1 MKPNRMATTAMA
13 PTAMPALAPVLR
25 PALLDASDDNEAV
38 AAAAL
43 TLANAEGIA
52 IDEAALVV
60 VAELEAGL
68 LELLLILNT
77 VAAAALGEKVV
88 DVDGL
93 LVIQKISPSK

>member
-1 MKPNRMATTAMA
+1 MATMA
-13 PTAMPALAPVLR
+13 ITPTAMPALAPVLK
-25 PALLDASDDNEAV
+25 PELLDASDDNEAV

-52 IDEAALVV
+52 TDEAALVI

-68 LELLLILNT
+68 LELLLDTT